1 MRQLLMV
8 ASTVSPRWGSEGA
21 VGWNWLARVPSEWST
36 TLITSRECAD
46 EVRWGLTHGYEVPTL
61 SHLTSP
67 AKSWRAQPKN
77 KFLARINEWFK
88 FRYNLTNIRETAQQ
102 LLRKSRFGVIH
113 QTTIASW
120 RAGMPFHRT
129 GTPTVWGPIGGG
141 ESFPWR
147 DASET
152 SVINWI
158 FEGGRSVTSILA
170 SIDPAVVSAVREV
183 DVIIVT
189 NRQTEEKLRSLG
201 RIKPIVRQPMVIT
214 RSRFDAIR
222 NEATTKH
229 PDGIKIISGGSIEGR
244 KGFALTIKAL
254 SRLHRRGVH
263 ADFTITGHGME
274 LPKLRELAQK
284 CGVADRVHFE
294 PALDNRAYVRK
305 LAQSHIFCFPSL
317 RDNSPVTLLEAMAAG
332 CVPIVLNNG
341 GPSETVDSRCGIV
354 LPLESPQQTVER
366 ITDAVAEISRNK
378 ARRIDLSLAA
388 QTKVENNFLDDRIS
402 QVMNDAYEAAIR
414 GHATSA

>member
-36 TLITSRECAD
+36 TLVTSRECAD
-46 EVRWGLTHGYEVPTL
+46 EVRWGLAHGHKVPTL
-61 SHLTSP
+61 AHLTSP
-67 AKSWRAQPKN
+67 AESWRPQPRN

-88 FRYNLTNIRETAQQ
+88 FRYNLGSLRETADQ
-102 LLRKSRFGVIH
+102 LIRNSKFGVIH

-120 RAGMPFHRT
+120 RAGMPFHQT
-129 GTPTVWGPIGGG
+129 GMPTVWGPIGGG

-147 DASET
+147 YASET

-158 FEGGRSVTSILA
+158 FEGGRSLSSILA
-170 SIDPAVVSAVREV
+170 SNDPAVVSAVRGV

-214 RSRFDAIR
+214 RRKFDAIR
-222 NEATTKH
+222 NEASTKH
-229 PDGIKIISGGSIEGR
+229 QDKIRIISGGSIEGR

-254 SRLHRRGVH
+254 SRLQRRGIH
-263 ADFTITGHGME
+263 ADFTITGLGME

-294 PALDNRAYVRK
+294 PALDNSAYIRK

-366 ITDAVAEISRNK
+366 IADAVAELSRNK
-378 ARRIDLSLAA
+378 ARRMDLSLAA
-388 QTKVENNFLDDRIS
+388 QTKVESNFLDDQIS
-402 QVMNDAYEAAIR
+402 LVMSEAYEAAIKGR
-414 GHATSA
+414 LTSV